1 MGVGVRQYWRLGFTH
16 TLSGLVLMGRVTR
29 AIRLAVLMSV
39 GACAGSGGG
48 AGTPPGRAAQDV
60 IAPDEMARSQ
70 WSNAFD
76 MVKNLR
82 PRWLVPRGRDTIV
95 GQPGEV
101 QVHLDDVRVGGPEAL
116 RNISVLD
123 IDHIQFYDPITAAG
137 RWGLGYG
144 QGMIQVVTRRR

>member
-1 MGVGVRQYWRLGFTH
+1 MR
-16 TLSGLVLMGRVTR
+16 RVQ
-29 AIRLAVLMSV
+29 RLAVLAALAAIA
-39 GACAGSGGG
+39 GCGSGGSG
-48 AGTPPGRAAQDV
+48 AGRARESQDV
-60 IAPDEMARSQ
+60 IALDEMGRSQ

-82 PRWLVPRGRDTIV
+82 PRWLVPRGRDTII
-95 GQPGEV
+95 GQPSEV
-101 QVHLDDVRVGGPEAL
+101 QVHLDDVRIGGPDAL